1 MWTAGNKPRWHT
13 KLMDATT
20 PTDGDDGTGIDS
32 ETTGDR
38 SRRSVL
44 KTLGIG
50 AAAVTT
56 GVTVSSTEA
65 EAYFENFEYEEAPG
79 NYSPAGSRY
88 KKVGPL
94 VLKYGHRIRY
104 ELVGGGTR
112 RVRVT
117 LSNGN
122 RVIKRQTFTVSGS
135 GTFTIWS
142 RRNGHDITIERA

>member
-1 MWTAGNKPRWHT
+1 
-13 KLMDATT
+13 MDDTDSDNGTT
-20 PTDGDDGTGIDS
+20 VG
-32 ETTGDR
+32 
-38 SRRSVL
+38 RRSAL
-44 KTLGIG
+44 KTLGVG

-56 GVTVSSTEA
+56 GMTVSTQNA
-65 EAYFENFEYEEAPG
+65 EAYYENFEDKNAPG
-79 NYSPAGSRY
+79 TYSAAGSP
-88 KKVGPL
+88 KQKIGPV
-94 VLKYGHRIRY
+94 VLKYGHRIKY

-117 LSNGN
+117 LSNGD